1 MKITFVFFWIGKEID
16 IPDNLVRSI
25 RAIYKNEAIIFQ
37 VSDLHTKR
45 VGNIDEVYRYDENFL
60 IPEEIMLA
68 RLRAF
73 SLINNNFL
81 TIFIDADA
89 IVINKINLTIFNKE
103 KIYVVKREEKLFNA
117 IINHDY
123 PIYYPEF
130 VGKKMGE
137 VMPLMAGC
145 LIAKNSSSL
154 FNKLFMICKNSHIRF
169 HRWYGDQTSLFQ
181 YWKENKNDFLY
192 LDYNEYCYTVQKLIT
207 NDQAKNL
214 ISSNVKI
221 IQFKGPAGKKDLIE
235 NSNIFFKFLN

>member
-1 MKITFVFFWIGKEID
+1 MKVTFVFFWIGREIN

-25 RAIYKNEAIIFQ
+25 RTIYKNEAIIIQ
-37 VSDLHTKR
+37 VSDPHTKR
-45 VGNIDEVYRYDENFL
+45 VDNVDEIYRYNENFL

-73 SLINNNFL
+73 SLVNSNSL
-81 TIFIDADA
+81 TIFIDADS

-103 KIYVVKREEKLFNA
+103 KIYVVKRDEKSFDK

-130 VGKKMGE
+130 VGKKIGE
-137 VMPLMAGC
+137 VMPFLASC
-145 LIAKNSSSL
+145 LITKNGNAL
-154 FNKLFMICKNSHIRF
+154 FDKLFMICKNSHIRF

-181 YWKENKNDFLY
+181 YWKENKNNFLY

-221 IQFKGPAGKKDLIE
+221 IHFKGPAGKKDLIE
-235 NSNIFFKFLN
+235 NSNIFFKFLS

>member
-1 MKITFVFFWIGKEID
+1 MKVTFVFFWIGKEID

-25 RAIYKNEAIIFQ
+25 RTIYKNEAIIFQ
-37 VSDLHTKR
+37 VSDLLTKR
-45 VGNIDEVYRYDENFL
+45 VNNIDEIYRYDENFL
-60 IPEEIMLA
+60 IPDEIMLA

-73 SLINNNFL
+73 SLINNNYL

-103 KIYVVKREEKLFNA
+103 KIYVVKREEKLFNT

-145 LIAKNSSSL
+145 LITKNSSLL

-169 HRWYGDQTSLFQ
+169 
-181 YWKENKNDFLY
+181 K
-192 LDYNEYCYTVQKLIT
+192 
-207 NDQAKNL
+207 
-214 ISSNVKI
+214 
-221 IQFKGPAGKKDLIE
+221 KGIKKT
-235 NSNIFFKFLN
+235 K